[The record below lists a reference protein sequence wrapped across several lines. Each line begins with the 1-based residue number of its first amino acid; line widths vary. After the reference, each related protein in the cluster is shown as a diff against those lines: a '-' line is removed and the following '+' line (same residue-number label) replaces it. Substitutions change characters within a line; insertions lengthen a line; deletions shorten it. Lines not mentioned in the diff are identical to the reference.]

1 MPVAG
6 SWTEEE
12 VDYLCCLVNR
22 AELTW
27 PLWLHIQYK
36 FKSVLNI
43 DRSINSLKSKNSP
56 KNFRLSTGEDQDMN
70 SRR

>member
-12 VDYLCCLVNR
+12 VDDLCCLVNR

-36 FKSVLNI
+36 FRSVLNI
-43 DRSINSLKSKNSP
+43 DRSINSLKSKN
-56 KNFRLSTGEDQDMN
+56 FRLSTGEDQDMS